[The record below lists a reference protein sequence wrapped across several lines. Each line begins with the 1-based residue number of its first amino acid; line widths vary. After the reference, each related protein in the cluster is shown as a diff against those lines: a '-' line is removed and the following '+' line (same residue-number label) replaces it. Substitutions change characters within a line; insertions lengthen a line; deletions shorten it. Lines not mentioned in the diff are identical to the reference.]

1 MGSLY
6 STCQRGDQTEIGGV
20 ARGGAY
26 NKSIKFQFESLQDAL
41 GDFSEKSANPL
52 SIVDSTG
59 TEGKKL
65 AVVDFVFLK
74 VHIGRFGRSKM
85 IRCLD
90 RALLERL
97 Y

>member
-6 STCQRGDQTEIGGV
+6 STCQGREETEIRGV
-20 ARGGAY
+20 SRGGNY
-26 NKSIKFQFESLQDAL
+26 KSIKFQFESLQDAL

-65 AVVDFVFLK
+65 AAVDFVFMK
-74 VHIGRFGRSKM
+74 VHTSIFRRSET

-90 RALLERL
+90 KALLERL